1 MWETCGRHVGD
12 ISEISVRYEGDM
24 RKKWERF
31 VGEEMCGKCVGN
43 VWEIW
48 GRYGGDMWEIWY
60 G

>member
-1 MWETCGRHVGD
+1 
-12 ISEISVRYEGDM
+12 M
-24 RKKWERF
+24 REKWERF